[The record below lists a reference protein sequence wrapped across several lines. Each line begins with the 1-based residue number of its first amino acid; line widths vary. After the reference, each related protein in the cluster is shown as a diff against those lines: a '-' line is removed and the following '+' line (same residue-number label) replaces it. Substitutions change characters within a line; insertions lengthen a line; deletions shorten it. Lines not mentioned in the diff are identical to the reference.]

1 MKQALTSFLATMEE
15 AVRFPQATLT
25 GIQFGLSSSREIVSG
40 MNEILIGAVKC
51 HFHTNSVGN
60 HL

>member
-1 MKQALTSFLATMEE
+1 VKQAVTSFLATMEE

-40 MNEILIGAVKC
+40 MNEIEPE
-51 HFHTNSVGN
+51 SVN
-60 HL
+60 EEVA